1 MSIFVLESRNL
12 GAKCRDRRAN
22 GPRSYESGWL
32 EASARLLIEAMCSV
46 LAQSHEGPGHQLYA
60 EEELQ
65 RGADRIFGTLVYNFV
80 RGYEGAMRARA
91 AQTA

>member
-1 MSIFVLESRNL
+1 
-12 GAKCRDRRAN
+12 
-22 GPRSYESGWL
+22 
-32 EASARLLIEAMCSV
+32 MCSV

>member
-1 MSIFVLESRNL
+1 
-12 GAKCRDRRAN
+12 
-22 GPRSYESGWL
+22 
-32 EASARLLIEAMCSV
+32 MCSV
-46 LAQSHEGPGHQLYA
+46 LAQSYEGPGHQLYA